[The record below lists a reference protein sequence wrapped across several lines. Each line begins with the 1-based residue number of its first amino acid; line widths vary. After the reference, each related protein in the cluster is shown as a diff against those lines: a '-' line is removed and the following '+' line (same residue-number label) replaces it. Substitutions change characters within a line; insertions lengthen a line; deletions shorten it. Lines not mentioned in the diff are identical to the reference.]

1 MTSYYIISYRQRLF
15 SKDLGCLLIGLLLTA
30 YAQAQQAKQVVIAS
44 AGSSAAVNGYTIEST
59 VGETIIA
66 TAGAGNI
73 ICTQGLHQPNSLQ
86 VDFAIDNGFVKI
98 FPNPVQ
104 TTAQIKLYVE
114 ERTMI
119 TFTLH
124 NPAGQQV
131 FIRSRE
137 LMPGYHTE
145 YLHLTGFK
153 SGIYVLTL
161 KESTRGRKLNVK
173 LLKL

>member
-1 MTSYYIISYRQRLF
+1 MTSYYIISYRERLF
-15 SKDLGCLLIGLLLTA
+15 SKDFGCLLIGLLLTA
-30 YAQAQQAKQVVIAS
+30 YVHAQQAKQALIAS
-44 AGSSAAVNGYTIEST
+44 AGSSAVINNYTFEST

-66 TAGAGNI
+66 TVGNGP